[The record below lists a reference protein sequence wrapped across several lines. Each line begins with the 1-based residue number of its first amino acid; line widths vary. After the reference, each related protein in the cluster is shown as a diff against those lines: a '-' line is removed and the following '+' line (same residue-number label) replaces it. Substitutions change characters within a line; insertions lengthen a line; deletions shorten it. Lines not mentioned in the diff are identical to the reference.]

1 MIHNMLK
8 TVFTIVSNEEIAFK
22 SYRLELIGDCCGQ
35 VPQPG
40 QFVDIAIPGYYL
52 RRPISVCCADD
63 KHITLIYKTVG
74 AGTEALSKFLPGQ
87 GLELLLPLGHG
98 FSPDATRDSALL
110 VGGGLGSA
118 PMYFLARDLLSRGK
132 KVSVVLGFNRACEI
146 VLREEF
152 RELGIEPVIATMDGS
167 EGIRGFVTDAIAAS
181 AHEFDRFYTCGP
193 LPMMKALC
201 AALESGGEASLEER
215 MGCGA
220 GFCYGCSCHTLTG
233 TKRICKDGPV
243 FDKEDIIWQ

>member
-1 MIHNMLK
+1 MLK
-8 TVFTIVSNEEIAFK
+8 SVFTIVSNEEIAFR

-35 VPQPG
+35 VPAPG

-52 RRPISVCCADD
+52 RRPISVCDANDR
-63 KHITLIYKTVG
+63 HITLIYKTVG
-74 AGTEALSKFLPGQ
+74 AGTKELSGFRPGQ
-87 GLELLLPLGHG
+87 ELELLLPLGHG
-98 FSPDATRDSALL
+98 FDPDAARDSALL

-118 PMYFLARDLLSRGK
+118 PMYFLAKALLARGK
-132 KVSVVLGFNRACEI
+132 KLSVVLGFNRACEI

-152 RELGIEPVIATMDGS
+152 RQLGIEPVIATMDGS
-167 EGIRGFVTDAIAAS
+167 EGIKGFVTDAIAAEVP
-181 AHEFDRFYTCGP
+181 EFDRFYTCGP
-193 LPMMKALC
+193 LPMMKAVC
-201 AALESGGEASLEER
+201 TALECGGEASLEER